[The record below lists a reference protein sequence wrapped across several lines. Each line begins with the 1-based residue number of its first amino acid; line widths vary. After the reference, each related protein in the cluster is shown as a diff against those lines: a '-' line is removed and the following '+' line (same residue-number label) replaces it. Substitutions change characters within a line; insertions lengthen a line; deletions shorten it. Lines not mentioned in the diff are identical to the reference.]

1 MYKIKVQADNELKKF
16 VISGKGV
23 DDKFVSIAA
32 AAIIDSLYRNGCP
45 ESLIKIMANRDPEI
59 RKMVI
64 YAMRKCFFERIKEG
78 MEL

>member
-32 AAIIDSLYRNGCP
+32 TVIIDDLYRNGCP
-45 ESLIKIMANRDPEI
+45 ESLIQMMASSNPET
-59 RKMVI
+59 RKRVI
-64 YAMRKCFFERIKEG
+64 SAMRECFLKRVKEG
-78 MEL
+78 IES